1 MKTLI
6 PRGYTRDIWA
16 VFFARIVTA
25 IGFSVS
31 MPYLSLYLHN
41 ELGIPMTVV
50 GTILMCASVVGAVLG
65 VYGGELSDRR
75 GRRWVMVR
83 ALFWRCL
90 IFMLMGY
97 VIAKKADV
105 YIITGLLML
114 NSAFGSFFLP
124 ASMSYVADL
133 TAEEKRTSAYGLL
146 RIGGNLGWALGPAI
160 GGFLATIDYAYLF
173 YFTGGCMLIA
183 TFILIKFSRESLSE
197 AILSEKKRTS
207 LKKIISVT
215 KDTRFLLFT
224 VICLVLF
231 IAWGQLIYPLAVY
244 SVNRVGITKTQL
256 GLLFSLNG
264 FMVVVFQ
271 YFISN
276 LIPIKRLL
284 TALWIGS
291 LIYAVGYFSV
301 GIAYSFVFLISSIII
316 ITTAEMIVSP
326 TSLSYASIIADQKH
340 KGRYL
345 GFFNLSRSLGWSFAP
360 LVGGVLLDTFTGKN
374 IFIWLIIACFAISSA
389 LGFTFFGKYHKVRP
403 V

>member
-1 MKTLI
+1 MKKII
-6 PRGYTRDIWA
+6 PQGYSTDIWV

-41 ELGIPMTVV
+41 ELGIPMTIV

-75 GRRWVMVR
+75 GRKWVMVR
-83 ALFWRCL
+83 ALSWRCL

-105 YIITGLLML
+105 YIITGLLIL

-173 YFTGGCMLIA
+173 YFTGMCMLIA
-183 TFILIKFSRESLSE
+183 TSILIKYSKESLSE
-197 AILSEKKRTS
+197 ATLSEKKRTS
-207 LKKIISVT
+207 FKNIISVA

-224 VICLVLF
+224 IICLVLF

-264 FMVVVFQ
+264 FMVVAFQ
-271 YFISN
+271 YFITN
-276 LIPIKRLL
+276 FIPVKRLL

-301 GIAYSFVFLISSIII
+301 GVANSFWFLFASVIV
-316 ITTAEMIVSP
+316 ITIGEMIVSP
-326 TSLSYASIIADQKH
+326 SSLSYASIIADVHH

-345 GFFNLSRSLGWSFAP
+345 GFFNLSQSLGWSFAP
-360 LVGGVLLDTFTGKN
+360 LVGGVLLDTFPGRSLG
-374 IFIWLIIACFAISSA
+374 IWGIIGAFALIAAGWFILFERRS
-389 LGFTFFGKYHKVRP
+389 LHNK
-403 V
+403 